1 MKKQLH
7 ILTFTLIA
15 VLFVGQA
22 QATGISESKAE
33 LVARNFYSHNFR
45 ESIHETQVAY
55 QTFSSKSS
63 QPTLFVVNVND
74 GFVVVSGDDRAV
86 PVLGY
91 SNQGNFDAV
100 HCPVQLLELLRSY
113 SDAISEITINVE
125 EADASLS
132 EKWNNLCENVWV
144 NEQRNINE
152 VEPLLTNNNWQQ
164 NNGYNY
170 FCPADANGP
179 AGHAYVGCV
188 ALAMGQVMHYWQHPT
203 KGAGS
208 HTYECNHSSSQ
219 AGNYP
224 DYGTLSANFGTTTYN
239 FSLMPNY
246 LDGSTPSNQILAVA
260 KLLYHCGIAV
270 DMFYGPEGSMAFHDD
285 IAAAMEQYFKY
296 DSCLTLWQ
304 SSYQGDWDEMLKA
317 DLDAGRPIIYCA
329 YANEGG
335 HEFVCDGYD
344 SQNYFHFNWGWG
356 GLHNGY
362 FLTSNMN
369 PSFVFSSSH
378 GVVAHIQPKSDVGIQ
393 DPATPQASIFP
404 NPASEI
410 ITINA
415 AGMKE
420 IELHD
425 LSGKLIRTTQA
436 TGEQLTLP
444 VQDLVP
450 GTYFLRIRYQ
460 NDRCSE
466 SKIIIQ

>member
-1 MKKQLH
+1 MKNHLQTLLFTF
-7 ILTFTLIA
+7 LTLLCMGQVKAA
-15 VLFVGQA
+15 VI
-22 QATGISESKAE
+22 TESKAE
-33 LVARNFYSHNFR
+33 LVASNFYSHHFH
-45 ESIHETQVAY
+45 ESILEAQV
-55 QTFSSKSS
+55 TFQMSSSKGS
-63 QPTLFVVNVND
+63 QAALYVVNVNN
-74 GFVVVSGDDRAV
+74 GFVVVSGDDRTV

-91 SNQGNFDAV
+91 SDQGNFDAAK
-100 HCPVQLLELLRSY
+100 CPIQLLELLRSY
-113 SDAISEITINVE
+113 SDAINEITLKVE
-125 EADASLS
+125 ETDASLS
-132 EKWNNLCENVWV
+132 EKWDNLCQNIWP

-170 FCPADANGP
+170 FCPADDNGP

-188 ALAMGQVMHYWQHPT
+188 ALAMGQVMHYWQHPA
-203 KGAGS
+203 KGVGS

-224 DYGTLSANFGTTTYN
+224 DYGTLSANFGSTTYN

-285 IAAAMEQYFKY
+285 IAAALEQYFKY

-329 YANEGG
+329 YASEGG

-344 SQNYFHFNWGWG
+344 NQNYFHFNWGWG

-362 FLTSNMN
+362 FLTTNMN
-369 PSFVFSSSH
+369 PSFVFNSSH
-378 GVVAHIQPKSDVGIQ
+378 GVVAHIQPKSDVSIH
-393 DPATPQASIFP
+393 DLDVPQASIFP
-404 NPASEI
+404 NPASES
-410 ITINA
+410 ITVNA
-415 AGMKE
+415 NGMKAVA
-420 IELHD
+420 LHD
-425 LSGKLIRTTQA
+425 LTGKLIRTMNADDNQI
-436 TGEQLTLP
+436 TLP
-444 VQDLVP
+444 VQDLTP
-450 GTYFLRIRYQ
+450 GTYFVRIRFQ